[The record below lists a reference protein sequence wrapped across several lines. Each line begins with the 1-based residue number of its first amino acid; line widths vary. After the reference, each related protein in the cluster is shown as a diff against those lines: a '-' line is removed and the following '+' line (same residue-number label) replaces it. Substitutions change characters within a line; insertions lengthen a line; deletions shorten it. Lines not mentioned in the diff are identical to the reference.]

1 MQAPHSFSTPQW
13 LCVHERSM
21 TVRNGIN
28 VAILKQ
34 TFTFFTTKRSCLLDN
49 IWYVNMYNIYI
60 VDMWD
65 IVNKLLEEADEAAR
79 TADNVRYNH
88 ISQLPGFF

>member
-1 MQAPHSFSTPQW
+1 
-13 LCVHERSM
+13 
-21 TVRNGIN
+21 
-28 VAILKQ
+28 
-34 TFTFFTTKRSCLLDN
+34 
-49 IWYVNMYNIYI
+49 MYNIYI